1 MTPPP
6 GSKKQPSGS
15 KTQASNTSR
24 PPSVDKLARSI
35 SHLDLPHPLAV
46 EVARQAISADQI
58 KTIEEL
64 GQARQRQ
71 MLTPVINATGV
82 LLHTNLGRAPL
93 SAPATGSPSAAH
105 GASNLELSLADG
117 KRGSRQQAVGDL
129 LASATGAEAAMVV
142 NNCAGAVL
150 LVLAALASG
159 RGAAVSR
166 GELVEIGGGFRIP
179 DVMNQSGANL
189 IEVGTTNRTRV
200 SDFEQ
205 AVAKSAN
212 DVALIMQI
220 HQSNYQIVGFTEAAP
235 LADLCQLGVPVV
247 ADIGSGLLDAACPWL
262 DGPPPAWLASEPAA
276 KQALEAGAG
285 LVLFSGDKLF
295 GGPQAGIIAGNA
307 DLVAACSKHPL
318 ARALRPGS
326 LVLTTLQETT
336 LAYLD
341 RAGEQIPFWQMA
353 THSLDDLTVRARS
366 ILADSGTGQRA
377 SIIDTEAVPGG
388 GTLPGVSIPSIG
400 IEFNG
405 DHVDALRA
413 QLRPIIARVT
423 SQKTT
428 VLDLRT
434 IDQQDD
440 RYIAESLQRLLAT
453 DQPPA

>member
-1 MTPPP
+1 MTP
-6 GSKKQPSGS
+6 PSGS
-15 KTQASNTSR
+15 KRPPSDPER

-46 EVARQAISADQI
+46 EVARQAISTGQI
-58 KTIEEL
+58 ESIEDL
-64 GQARQRQ
+64 AQARRRQ
-71 MLTPVINATGV
+71 MLMPVINATGV

-93 SAPATGSPSAAH
+93 SAATSESPSAAK

-117 KRGSRQQAVGDL
+117 KRGSRQKAVGDL

-189 IEVGTTNRTRV
+189 IEVGTTNRTRIG
-200 SDFEQ
+200 DFEQ
-205 AVAKSAN
+205 AVSETAN
-212 DVALIMQI
+212 DLALIMQI
-220 HQSNYQIVGFTEAAP
+220 HQSNYQIVGFTESVP

-262 DGPPPAWLASEPAA
+262 NGPPPAWLASEPAA

-295 GGPQAGIIAGNA
+295 GGPQAGIIAGDA

-326 LVLTTLQETT
+326 LVLSALQETA
-336 LAYLD
+336 LSYLN
-341 RAGEQIPFWQMA
+341 RAGEQIPFWQMT
-353 THSLDDLTVRARS
+353 THSINDLTVRAQA
-366 ILADSGTGQRA
+366 ILLALRTGHDA
-377 SIIDTEAVPGG
+377 STVATEAVPGG
-388 GTLPGVSIPSIG
+388 GTLPGVSIPSVG
-400 IEFNG
+400 IELRG
-405 DHVDALRA
+405 EHVDDLRS
-413 QLRPIIARVT
+413 QSRPIIARVT

-434 IDQQDD
+434 IEQQDD
-440 RYIAESLQRLLAT
+440 QYIAETLRLLLAT